1 MRTRLLPSLLQT
13 RKLFYELL
21 KPYTS
26 NVVRYSQLKQIALFS
41 TSNKKY
47 FEDDDNK
54 GRRVHN
60 LTGSIGITHKVFQEK
75 EAEIILDVSEKQE
88 TINLE
93 DLMSEE
99 DQPDPYKGINLE
111 RGTTGV
117 FEIEDIVSLLQRD
130 NAKNIFVASVPF
142 ELSYVDY
149 IVIVSGKSHKH
160 MIALATFIRKVYKLK
175 KYKSDL
181 LPKIEGKN
189 SKNWIA
195 LDLGNIA
202 LHIFSPSARLLYDL
216 ETLWSVGFEYDDKS
230 KSTTD
235 DIMDQ
240 YNAFLSNLEP
250 IEDDDNSNK
259 IQEKC

>member
-1 MRTRLLPSLLQT
+1 MRIRLLPSLLQT
-13 RKLFYELL
+13 RKLFYEHF
-21 KPYTS
+21 KPYTN

-41 TSNKKY
+41 TSSKIYSK
-47 FEDDDNK
+47 DDSK
-54 GRRVHN
+54 RGVHN
-60 LTGSIGITHKVFQEK
+60 LTGSISITHKAFEEK
-75 EAEIILDVSEKQE
+75 NAEIILDVSEKQE

-93 DLMSEE
+93 DLMTEE
-99 DQPDPYKGINLE
+99 DEPDPYEGINLE
-111 RGTTGV
+111 RGKSGV

-160 MIALATFIRKVYKLK
+160 MNALAAFIRKVYKLK
-175 KYKSDL
+175 KHKSDFM
-181 LPKIEGKN
+181 PKIEGKN

-240 YNAFLSNLEP
+240 YNTFLSNVEP
-250 IEDDDNSNK
+250 IEDDDNNNK
-259 IQEKC
+259 IQQKL

>member
-13 RKLFYELL
+13 RKLFYEHF

-41 TSNKKY
+41 TSNKTY
-47 FEDDDNK
+47 SEDDDSKRK
-54 GRRVHN
+54 GVHN
-60 LTGSIGITHKVFQEK
+60 LTGSIGITHKVFEEK
-75 EAEIILDVSEKQE
+75 DAEIILDVSEKE

-93 DLMSEE
+93 DLMPEKEE
-99 DQPDPYKGINLE
+99 SDPYEGINLE
-111 RGTTGV
+111 RGKTGV

-149 IVIVSGKSHKH
+149 IVIVSGKSYKH
-160 MIALATFIRKVYKLK
+160 MNALAKFIRKVYKLK
-175 KYKSDL
+175 KHESDFI
-181 LPKIEGKN
+181 PKIEGKD

-202 LHIFSPSARLLYDL
+202 LHIFSPSARSLYDL

-230 KSTTD
+230 RSTTD

-259 IQEKC
+259 IQEKL